1 MQERRTPHPS
11 PQPNPPIQTQSR
23 IHRVNTTPHPK
34 LYLFKSTLIPLPL
47 TFSCDYKTVC
57 MFGRLPEL
65 LLLPGRRIH
74 EYVTLLS
81 WFELHTPSTHQDRA
95 DLADAIETLKVVN
108 RHVQEVGIELSPLT
122 QSCNGLVQEVGIEL
136 FPLTLFFK
144 KKHMLESVMELSFLT
159 Y

>member
-1 MQERRTPHPS
+1 MQERTP
-11 PQPNPPIQTQSR
+11 PQPPTQITHSNPIKNPLSQHNPPPQT
-23 IHRVNTTPHPK
+23 
-34 LYLFKSTLIPLPL
+34 LFVQVLLDPPPF
-47 TFSCDYKTVC
+47 TFSCDYTTVC

-144 KKHMLESVMELSFLT
+144 KKN
-159 Y
+159 

>member
-1 MQERRTPHPS
+1 
-11 PQPNPPIQTQSR
+11 
-23 IHRVNTTPHPK
+23 
-34 LYLFKSTLIPLPL
+34 
-47 TFSCDYKTVC
+47 

-108 RHVQEVGIELSPLT
+108 RHVQEVGIELFPLT
-122 QSCNGLVQEVGIEL
+122 QSCNSLVQELGIEL
-136 FPLTLFFK
+136 FPLTQCCRNIVIPLDT
-144 KKHMLESVMELSFLT
+144 VIC
-159 Y
+159 

>member
-1 MQERRTPHPS
+1 M
-11 PQPNPPIQTQSR
+11 
-23 IHRVNTTPHPK
+23 
-34 LYLFKSTLIPLPL
+34 
-47 TFSCDYKTVC
+47 
-57 MFGRLPEL
+57 
-65 LLLPGRRIH
+65 
-74 EYVTLLS
+74 TLLS

-144 KKHMLESVMELSFLT
+144 KKKLVRISNVVILLDILMMYRLLISIDRARQEWIET
-159 Y
+159 GR